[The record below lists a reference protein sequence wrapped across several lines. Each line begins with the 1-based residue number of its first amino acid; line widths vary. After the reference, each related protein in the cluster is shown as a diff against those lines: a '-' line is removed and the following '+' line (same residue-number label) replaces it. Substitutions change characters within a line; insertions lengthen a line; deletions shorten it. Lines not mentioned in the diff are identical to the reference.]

1 VPKIN
6 LHPYFEWTM
15 SVKKLVKKV
24 KNAIKNAFT
33 KKGKK
38 IKPTTAKIQ
47 HRPMKALHDDDYVS
61 EDELDKISGDS
72 ISLYTCEMPEER
84 LAKIKALMMK
94 TPTHNFSSPPNSAKH
109 SLPFTEPLLL
119 SGPRK
124 DDLVEI
130 NQIRDKCVFL
140 VPEDEDYMNMEEPN
154 YDDFMDFSELQVTST
169 LLSAALEAEAPP
181 PYSEIDPNSSK

>member
-1 VPKIN
+1 
-6 LHPYFEWTM
+6 M
-15 SVKKLVKKV
+15 SVKKIVKKV

-38 IKPTTAKIQ
+38 IKPAIAKIQ
-47 HRPMKALHDDDYVS
+47 PRPMKALHDDDYVS